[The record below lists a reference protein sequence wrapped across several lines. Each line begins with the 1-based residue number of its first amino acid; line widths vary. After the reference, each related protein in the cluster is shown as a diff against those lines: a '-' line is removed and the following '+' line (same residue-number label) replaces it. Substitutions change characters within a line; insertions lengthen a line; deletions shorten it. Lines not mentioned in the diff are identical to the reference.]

1 MFMNHFFFVFYV
13 FFVLGVVLNQAEPI
27 TVAKDL
33 AIIDNNNQTW
43 YFCEKKTWGP
53 KELQVAR
60 NRS

>member
-1 MFMNHFFFVFYV
+1 MFMNHFFFFVFY
-13 FFVLGVVLNQAEPI
+13 VLGVVLNQAEPI
-27 TVAKDL
+27 TVGKDL

-43 YFCEKKTWGP
+43 YFCEKNTWGP